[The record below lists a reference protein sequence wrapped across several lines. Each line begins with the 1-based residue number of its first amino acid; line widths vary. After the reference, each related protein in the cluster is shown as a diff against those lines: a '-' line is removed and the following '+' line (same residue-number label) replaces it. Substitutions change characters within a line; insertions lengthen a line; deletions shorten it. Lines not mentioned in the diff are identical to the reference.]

1 MYLLYLLLS
10 QVGLKGIC
18 NSGQTY
24 IIKYA
29 LLSLD
34 QIPVWIISI
43 GWLVAEKN
51 ANLCCN
57 VSNQLLFRFDK
68 ITLLNAPE
76 HSGTHWQRPLQGVQE
91 CSGAF
96 RSVILSKRN
105 NSWFQRLRHKFAVFS
120 ATSQPIEIIP
130 TGIWS
135 RDNSAYFMIGL
146 ARIADF
152 F

>member
-1 MYLLYLLLS
+1 MYLLLS

-68 ITLLNAPE
+68 ITLLNAPK

-91 CSGAF
+91 CSGAC
-96 RSVILSKRN
+96 RSVISSKLN
-105 NSWFQRLRHKFAVFS
+105 HSWFHTFRHKFAFFS
-120 ATSQPIEIIP
+120 ATSQPILKIP

-135 RDNSAYFMIGL
+135 WDNGAYFMIGL
-146 ARIADF
+146 ARIADSF
-152 F
+152 